1 MTRALIV
8 AAIVALAL
16 AAGAPAARQEAKD
29 TLQLKAVFTVS
40 GLATPCPAGTPNTE
54 QCFQFQGQ
62 GTVPGL
68 GHVTE
73 QYTATMSNEGST
85 SCQLLSFT
93 PEDVLTVAGKGEIDL
108 SIMVSAPCSGFPT
121 GFTVTGGSG
130 AYADASGSGSFTPN
144 LVHNGAWV
152 DPEPTNDDTYV
163 DPDDIRSWVTDSL
176 AGTLAIPNLTFDTAP
191 PVISGAVSKT
201 VRVPKHGTRVRVIFK
216 VTARDA
222 VDGSVPVV
230 CTPRAGSSF
239 KIGRTKVTCSASDSS
254 ANTASARF
262 TITVTRANH

>member
-1 MTRALIV
+1 MTRGLIV
-8 AAIVALAL
+8 AAIVGSAL
-16 AAGAPAARQEAKD
+16 AAGAPAARKEAKD
-29 TLQLKAVFTVS
+29 TLQLRAVFSVS
-40 GLATPCPAGTPNTE
+40 GLAFPCPAGTPNTE

-68 GHVTE
+68 GHVAE
-73 QYTATMSNEGST
+73 QYTATMSNEGS

-93 PEDVLTVAGKGEIDL
+93 PDVLTVAGKGEIDV
-108 SIMVSAPCSGFPT
+108 SIVVSAPCTGFPT
-121 GFTVTGGSG
+121 GFTVTGASG
-130 AYADASGSGSFTPN
+130 AFAGASGSGNFTPN

-152 DPEPTNDDTYV
+152 DPEATNDDAYV
-163 DPDDIRSWVTDSL
+163 DPDDVRSWVTDSVAGML
-176 AGTLAIPNLTFDTAP
+176 AVPNLTFDTTP

-201 VRVPKHGTRVRVIFK
+201 VRVPKHATRVRVSFK

-230 CTPRAGSSF
+230 CTPRAGSLF

-254 ANTASARF
+254 ANTAAVRF
-262 TITVTRANH
+262 TINVTRANH